1 MAKALSVIPAIFPA
15 GESMSEVAVLGVTG
29 NTVVGIAMPTASWI
43 PAVVTLQGSPDGVNF
58 YDVYD
63 GVTGQELSFNVVPHT
78 MGMINPN
85 RLRCCQAVILR
96 SGTRAAPVPQTSGV
110 RIFGIVVEA
119 SA

>member
-15 GESMSEVAVLGVTG
+15 GEAMSEIAVLGITG
-29 NTVVGIAMPTASWI
+29 KTVVGLVTPDESWR

-58 YDVYD
+58 YDFYD
-63 GVTGQELSFNVVPHT
+63 GITGEELAFNVVPNT

-96 SGTRAAPVPQTSGV
+96 SGTRAAPIPQTSGV
-110 RIFGIVVEA
+110 RIFGIVVE
-119 SA
+119 S